1 MNPIYLTAAAL
12 TVAAA
17 FVFLFMV
24 FQLIRAG
31 RRGDEVDDAN
41 AAAPEG
47 WVSDFYLD
55 PEEDRGDRK

>member
-1 MNPIYLTAAAL
+1 MNPIYLSAAAL

-31 RRGDEVDDAN
+31 KRGDEVDEAHG
-41 AAAPEG
+41 APEG
-47 WVSDFYLD
+47 AITDFYFD
-55 PEEDRGDRK
+55 PEKDGGDRK